1 MTMRRTVF
9 FCSIVC
15 LLLLLGFYTPR
26 LLWGPRVDALE
37 LRPRDLVHTLVVNGR
52 VLAPR
57 IVQIGAQQTGVV
69 TRRLVEEGDKVQAGQ
84 LLLELDSAETRAS
97 LAQARAGLSQVR
109 EVEQPLS
116 RSNVA
121 QAESTLYLAQWQH
134 ERNEKLLKGG
144 IIAQSQLEDSRK
156 AVDIARAALIAARAQ
171 SRSSSLGSGLKLAE
185 ANVALARARLAQ
197 TQVKSPAK
205 GVVLTRSVETGDQV
219 QPGKL
224 LFTLALDEPLQLLIQ
239 PDEKNLSQLQMGQ
252 EALASADA
260 FPERRFPARICYVA
274 PGVDATKGTV
284 DVKLKLP
291 KIPDFLRPD
300 MTVSVEIRYGQS
312 RNALALPLQALRNS
326 SRPYVLV
333 LRSGRAVKVPVK
345 LGQRGERE
353 FEVSEGLKSGDIVI
367 LTPAAREGD
376 RYRARLKTTS

>member
-9 FCSIVC
+9 LCSIVC
-15 LLLLLGFYTPR
+15 LLLLLGFYAPR
-26 LLWGPRVDALE
+26 LLWGPKVDALE
-37 LRPRDLVHTLVVNGR
+37 LRPRDMVHTLVVNGR

-57 IVQIGAQQTGVV
+57 IVQIGAQQTGIV
-69 TRRLVEEGDKVQAGQ
+69 TRRLVEEGDKVQEGQ
-84 LLLELDSAETRAS
+84 LLLELNSEESRAS

-134 ERNEKLLKGG
+134 ERNEKLLKDG
-144 IIAQSQLEDSRK
+144 IVAQSQLEDSRK

-185 ANVALARARLAQ
+185 ASVALARARLAQ

-284 DVKLKLP
+284 DVKLELP
-291 KIPDFLRPD
+291 KIPGFLRPD

-312 RNALALPLQALRNS
+312 RNALVLPLQALRNS

-333 LRSGRAVKVPVK
+333 LRSGHAVKVPVK

-367 LTPAAREGD
+367 LAPAAREGD
-376 RYRARLKTTS
+376 RYRARLKATP

>member
-1 MTMRRTVF
+1 MRRIIF
-9 FCSIVC
+9 FCSGVG
-15 LLLLLGFYTPR
+15 LLLLLGFYAPR
-26 LLWGPRVDALE
+26 LLWGPRVDAME
-37 LRPRDLVHTLVVNGR
+37 MRPRDLVQTLVVNGR

-57 IVQIGAQQTGVV
+57 LVQIGAQQTGIV
-69 TRRLVEEGDKVQAGQ
+69 TRRLVEEGDKVREGQ

-97 LAQARAGLSQVR
+97 LAQAQAGLSQVH
-109 EVEQPLS
+109 EVEQPLT

-121 QAESTLYLAQWQH
+121 QAESTLRLAQWQH
-134 ERNEKLLKGG
+134 DRNEKLLKDG
-144 IIAQSQLEDSRK
+144 IIPESQLEDSRK
-156 AVDIARAALIAARAQ
+156 GVDIARAALISARAQ
-171 SRSSSLGSGLKLAE
+171 SRSSALGSSLKLAE
-185 ANVALARARLAQ
+185 ANVALARAKLAQ

-205 GVVLTRSVETGDQV
+205 GVVLTRTVEAGDQV

-239 PDEKNLSQLQMGQ
+239 PDEKNLLQLRPGQ

-284 DVKLKLP
+284 DVKLELP

-312 RNALALPLQALRNS
+312 KNVLALPLQAVRNS
-326 SRPYVLV
+326 SNPYVLV

-353 FEVSEGLKSGDIVI
+353 AQVSEGLNSGDVVI
-367 LTPAAREGD
+367 LNPAAREGD
-376 RYRARLKTTS
+376 RYRARLKVSP

>member
-1 MTMRRTVF
+1 MTIRRIMF
-9 FCSIVC
+9 FCSITG
-15 LLLLLGFYTPR
+15 LLLLLGFYAPR

-37 LRPRDLVHTLVVNGR
+37 LRPRDLVQTLVVNGR

-57 IVQIGAQQTGVV
+57 LVQIGAQQTGIV
-69 TRRLVEEGDKVQAGQ
+69 TRRLVEEGDKVHEGQ
-84 LLLELDSAETRAS
+84 LLVELDSAEARAS
-97 LAQARAGLSQVR
+97 LAQARAGLSQVC
-109 EVEQPLS
+109 EVEQPLT

-121 QAESTLYLAQWQH
+121 QAESTLHLAQWLH
-134 ERNEKLLKGG
+134 DRNENMLRDG
-144 IIAQSQLEDSRK
+144 IIPQSQLEDSRK
-156 AVDIARAALIAARAQ
+156 AVDIARAALISAQAQ
-171 SRSSSLGSGLKLAE
+171 SRSSSFGSSLKLAE
-185 ANVALARARLAQ
+185 ANLALARAKLAQ
-197 TQVKSPAK
+197 TRVKSPAR

-239 PDEKNLSQLQMGQ
+239 PDEKNLSQLQTGQ
-252 EALASADA
+252 EAQASADA

-284 DVKLKLP
+284 DVKLELP

-312 RNALALPLQALRNS
+312 KNALALPLQAFRNS

-353 FEVSEGLKSGDIVI
+353 VEVSEGLKPGDIVI
-367 LTPAAREGD
+367 LNPAAREGD
-376 RYRARLKTTS
+376 RCRARLKASP